1 MGTTDARLIAIDA
14 RTGQRCAGFG
24 GGGEI
29 DLLEGLRDVE
39 PQEYKVNS
47 PPTLIG
53 DIVAVGASISDK
65 RRADAPPG
73 VIRGSD
79 ARSGAL
85 SDSLWQKVWGRSRDI
100 LEHHP

>member
-53 DIVAVGASISDK
+53 V
-65 RRADAPPG
+65 
-73 VIRGSD
+73 
-79 ARSGAL
+79 